1 MEAIKEKRITSNE
14 VYERELAKERKLD
27 DMNKQLGYDLRESKA
42 FLEGLENANISSNDF

>member
-1 MEAIKEKRITSNE
+1 MEAIKIKEIVSNE
-14 VYERELAKERKLD
+14 VYQDMLTRERKLD